1 MSIIQH
7 FGIFLLRIVIIR
19 FNAPGAPI
27 YFWYLKGGCLFET
40 GRLVGTGCLFL
51 LKKKKNVKQSIDV
64 YLTEDQKDW
73 KTDLS
78 LDPSLLER
86 LAKQLSQNF
95 KTGSFD
101 SRKCA
106 LTAT

>member
-1 MSIIQH
+1 M
-7 FGIFLLRIVIIR
+7 
-19 FNAPGAPI
+19 
-27 YFWYLKGGCLFET
+27 
-40 GRLVGTGCLFL
+40 
-51 LKKKKNVKQSIDV
+51 KQSIDV